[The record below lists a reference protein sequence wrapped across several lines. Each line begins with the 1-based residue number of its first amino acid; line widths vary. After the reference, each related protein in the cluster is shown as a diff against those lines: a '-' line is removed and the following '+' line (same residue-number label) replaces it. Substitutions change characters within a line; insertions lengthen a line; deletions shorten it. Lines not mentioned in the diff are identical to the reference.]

1 MNQINRPVKTVLTMA
16 IALALSNGAVQ
27 AQEKNKL
34 DEKEV
39 ESERQIESIVIT
51 STRRSENQQVVPL
64 AVQAISGEKLQQLGI
79 DSFEDYIALLPG
91 VSSDGQ
97 GPGKQETYIR
107 GVSAGRADVRLA
119 GIAGEPSV
127 AFYLDEAP
135 ITTPGRNIDLYAVD
149 LQRVEVLKGP
159 QGTLFG
165 ASSQAGTV
173 RLITNKPDL
182 GNFGAG
188 GEFGMSS
195 TKNGGI
201 SNKSEGYV
209 NIPIIEDT
217 FAIRLA
223 GYSSTDGGFIDNVL
237 ATTPLPLTNPAL
249 LNEDGTQK
257 IVPSSR
263 QVVSNSTFAKDDYNE
278 ATHRGMRFS
287 ALWQINDDWDVL
299 LQHTSQQLDIEGSF
313 EYDPDIS
320 NDDDLNVT
328 TFSPVEGDDKVDLTQ
343 WTVNGMLGGLEVIYN
358 GSFTDRSY
366 VGKTDYTSYIEVGPY
381 VPYYI
386 CSYPGYDECF
396 SPVMTTAEK
405 FETERSVHEIR
416 FATNADD
423 RFRAIG
429 GVFYDDQQLNTLTD
443 FTYAGSI
450 AAGFSP
456 NYPIPGAF
464 TNTDGS
470 ARPPGVTFFND
481 FQSDR
486 EEISIFGEL
495 AYDLT
500 DALTVT
506 VGARRYEIDMGLMG
520 QSPYGQRASGPEADA
535 GVNVDERLAG
545 LTPTTLSGTIFKAN
559 IRWKMN
565 AETMLYGNYSE
576 GFRGGGFNRAAGTG
590 GIPATFD
597 TDDAKSLEFGWK
609 TMWLDNTLRFNG
621 AIYHVDFDDLQQGV
635 LDLSI
640 ANTSFFDNVGSAEI
654 DGAEFELNWAAA
666 DNVDI
671 FGSFSYIDSELTEIP
686 QTLVNIAPVGSNLP
700 YAPESEG
707 VAGAR
712 FYQNIGE
719 FAAVYQAVF
728 KWTDSRFNSLIA
740 ADRVELP
747 SYNQLNLSASFSK
760 DDWRATLFIDNA
772 TDSLGQ
778 IAAGSAD
785 NVFRVS
791 PTRPRT
797 VGLRVSFD
805 Y

>member
-1 MNQINRPVKTVLTMA
+1 MKQINRPVKTVLTMA

-27 AQEKNKL
+27 AQENNKL
-34 DEKEV
+34 EEQEV
-39 ESERQIESIVIT
+39 EGDRQLEKIIIT
-51 STRRSENQQVVPL
+51 STRRSENQQVVPI

-107 GVSAGRADVRLA
+107 GVSAGRAPVRLS
-119 GIAGEPSV
+119 GIGGEPTV

-173 RLITNKPDL
+173 RLISNKPELDL
-182 GNFGAG
+182 FSAG
-188 GEFGMSS
+188 GEIGMSS
-195 TKNGGI
+195 TKNGGM
-201 SNKSEGYV
+201 SNKSEGFV
-209 NIPIIEDT
+209 NIPIVEDT
-217 FAIRLA
+217 FAVRLA

-237 ATTPLPLTNPAL
+237 ATAQLPLTNPGL
-249 LNEDGTQK
+249 GGG
-257 IVPSSR
+257 VPSSR
-263 QVVSNSTFAKDDYNE
+263 QEVSNAIFAKDDYNE
-278 ATHRGMRFS
+278 ATHRGMRVS

-299 LQHTSQQLDIEGSF
+299 LQHTSQQLDTEGSF
-313 EYDPDIS
+313 EYDPSIS
-320 NDDDLNVT
+320 SDDDLNVT
-328 TFSPVEGDDKVDLTQ
+328 TFSPTEGDDEVNLTQ

-358 GSFTDRSY
+358 GSFTDRTFQ
-366 VGKTDYTSYIEVGPY
+366 GQTDYTAYTEVGPF

-386 CSYPGYDECF
+386 CTYPGYDECF
-396 SPVMTTAEK
+396 SPVMTTSEQ

-429 GVFYDDQQLNTLTD
+429 GVFYDDQQLNFLTD
-443 FTYAGSI
+443 FNYAGSI

-456 NYPIPGAF
+456 NFPIPGAF

-470 ARPPGVTFFND
+470 ARPPGVTFVND

-486 EEISIFGEL
+486 EEISLFGEL
-495 AYDLT
+495 AYDVT
-500 DALTVT
+500 DDVTVT
-506 VGARRYEIDMGLMG
+506 VGARRYEIDIGLMG

-535 GVNVDERLAG
+535 GVNVDSRLAG
-545 LTPTTLSGTIFKAN
+545 LSPSTLSGTIFKGN

-565 AETMLYGNYSE
+565 ADAMFYGTYSE
-576 GFRGGGFNRAAGTG
+576 GFRGGGFNRAAGVG

-597 TDDAKSLEFGWK
+597 TDDVVSLEFGWK
-609 TMWLDNTLRFNG
+609 TTMLDNTLRFNG
-621 AIYHVDFDDLQQGV
+621 AIYNVDFSDLQQGI
-635 LDLSI
+635 LDFSI

-654 DGAEFELNWAAA
+654 NGAEFELDWAAN
-666 DNVDI
+666 DYLDV

-686 QTLVNIAPVGSNLP
+686 ETLVNIAPVGSSLP
-700 YAPESEG
+700 YAPENEG
-707 VAGAR
+707 VIGAR
-712 FYQNIGE
+712 FYQEIGD
-719 FAAVYQAVF
+719 FSAVYQGVF
-728 KWTDSRFNSLIA
+728 KWTDSRSNSLA
-740 ADRVELP
+740 AAGRVELP
-747 SYNQLNLSASFSK
+747 SYTQVNLSVAISK
-760 DDWRATLFIDNA
+760 EDWQATVFIDNA

-778 IAAGSAD
+778 VAAGSSD
-785 NVFRVS
+785 NVFRIS

-797 VGLRVSFD
+797 VGVRVSFA

>member
-1 MNQINRPVKTVLTMA
+1 
-16 IALALSNGAVQ
+16 
-27 AQEKNKL
+27 
-34 DEKEV
+34 
-39 ESERQIESIVIT
+39 
-51 STRRSENQQVVPL
+51 VPI

-107 GVSAGRADVRLA
+107 GVSAGRAPVRLS
-119 GIAGEPSV
+119 GIGGEPTV

-173 RLITNKPDL
+173 RLISNKPELDL
-182 GNFGAG
+182 FSAG
-188 GEFGMSS
+188 GEIGMSS
-195 TKNGGI
+195 TKNGGM
-201 SNKSEGYV
+201 SNKSEGFV
-209 NIPIIEDT
+209 NIPIVEDT
-217 FAIRLA
+217 FAVRLA

-237 ATTPLPLTNPAL
+237 ATAQLPLTNPGL
-249 LNEDGTQK
+249 GGG
-257 IVPSSR
+257 VPSSR
-263 QVVSNSTFAKDDYNE
+263 QEVSNAIFAKDDYNE
-278 ATHRGMRFS
+278 ATHRGMRVS

-299 LQHTSQQLDIEGSF
+299 LQHTSQQLDTEGSF
-313 EYDPDIS
+313 EYDPSIS
-320 NDDDLNVT
+320 SDDDLNVT
-328 TFSPVEGDDKVDLTQ
+328 TFSPTEGDDEVNLTQ

-358 GSFTDRSY
+358 GSFTDRTFQ
-366 VGKTDYTSYIEVGPY
+366 GQTDYTAYTEVGPF

-386 CSYPGYDECF
+386 CTYPGYDECF
-396 SPVMTTAEK
+396 SPVMTTSEQ

-429 GVFYDDQQLNTLTD
+429 GVFYDDQQLNFLTD
-443 FTYAGSI
+443 FNYAGSI

-456 NYPIPGAF
+456 NFPIPGAF

-470 ARPPGVTFFND
+470 ARPPGVTFVND

-486 EEISIFGEL
+486 EEISLFGEL
-495 AYDLT
+495 AYDVT
-500 DALTVT
+500 DDVTVT
-506 VGARRYEIDMGLMG
+506 VGARRYEIDIGLMG

-535 GVNVDERLAG
+535 GVNVDSRLAG
-545 LTPTTLSGTIFKAN
+545 LSPSTLSGTIFKGN

-565 AETMLYGNYSE
+565 ADAMFYGTYSE
-576 GFRGGGFNRAAGTG
+576 GFRGGGFNRAAGVG

-597 TDDAKSLEFGWK
+597 TDDVVSLEFGWK
-609 TMWLDNTLRFNG
+609 TTMLDNTLRFNG
-621 AIYHVDFDDLQQGV
+621 AIYNVDFSDLQQGI
-635 LDLSI
+635 LDFSI

-654 DGAEFELNWAAA
+654 NGAEFELDWAAN
-666 DNVDI
+666 DYLDV

-686 QTLVNIAPVGSNLP
+686 ETLVNIAPVGSSLP
-700 YAPESEG
+700 YAPENEG
-707 VAGAR
+707 VIGAR
-712 FYQNIGE
+712 FYQEIGD
-719 FAAVYQAVF
+719 FSAVYQGVF
-728 KWTDSRFNSLIA
+728 KWTDSRSNSLA
-740 ADRVELP
+740 AAGRVELP
-747 SYNQLNLSASFSK
+747 SYTQVNLSVAISK
-760 DDWRATLFIDNA
+760 EDWQATVFIDNA

-778 IAAGSAD
+778 VAAGSSD
-785 NVFRVS
+785 NVFRIS

-797 VGLRVSFD
+797 VGVRVSFA

>member
-1 MNQINRPVKTVLTMA
+1 MKQINRPVKTVLTMA
-16 IALALSNGAVQ
+16 IALALGNGAVQ
-27 AQEKNKL
+27 AQENNKL
-34 DEKEV
+34 EEQEV
-39 ESERQIESIVIT
+39 EGDRQLEKIIIT
-51 STRRSENQQVVPL
+51 STRRSENQQVVPI

-107 GVSAGRADVRLA
+107 GVSAGRAPVRLS
-119 GIAGEPSV
+119 GIGGEPTV

-173 RLITNKPDL
+173 RLISNKPELDL
-182 GNFGAG
+182 FSAG
-188 GEFGMSS
+188 GEIGMSS
-195 TKNGGI
+195 TKNGGM
-201 SNKSEGYV
+201 SNKSEGFV
-209 NIPIIEDT
+209 NIPIVEDT
-217 FAIRLA
+217 FAVRLA

-237 ATTPLPLTNPAL
+237 ATAQLPLTNPGL
-249 LNEDGTQK
+249 GGG
-257 IVPSSR
+257 VPSSR
-263 QVVSNSTFAKDDYNE
+263 QEVSNAIFAKDDYNE
-278 ATHRGMRFS
+278 ATHRGMRVS

-299 LQHTSQQLDIEGSF
+299 LQHTSQQLDTEGSF
-313 EYDPDIS
+313 EYDPSIS
-320 NDDDLNVT
+320 SDDDLNVT
-328 TFSPVEGDDKVDLTQ
+328 TFSPTEGDDEVNLTQ

-358 GSFTDRSY
+358 GSFTDRTFQ
-366 VGKTDYTSYIEVGPY
+366 GQTDYTAYTEVGPF

-386 CSYPGYDECF
+386 CTYPGYDECF
-396 SPVMTTAEK
+396 SPVMTTSEQ

-429 GVFYDDQQLNTLTD
+429 GVFYDDQQLNFLTD
-443 FTYAGSI
+443 FNYAGSI

-456 NYPIPGAF
+456 NFPIPGAF

-470 ARPPGVTFFND
+470 ARPPGVTFVND

-486 EEISIFGEL
+486 EEISLFGEL
-495 AYDLT
+495 AYDVT
-500 DALTVT
+500 DDVTVT
-506 VGARRYEIDMGLMG
+506 VGARRYEIDIGLMG

-535 GVNVDERLAG
+535 GVNVDSRLAG
-545 LTPTTLSGTIFKAN
+545 LSPSTLSGTIFKGN

-565 AETMLYGNYSE
+565 ADAMFYGTYSE
-576 GFRGGGFNRAAGTG
+576 GFRGGGFNRAAGVG

-597 TDDAKSLEFGWK
+597 TDDVVSLEFGWK
-609 TMWLDNTLRFNG
+609 TTMLDNTLRFNG
-621 AIYHVDFDDLQQGV
+621 AIYNVDFSDLQQGI
-635 LDLSI
+635 LDFSI

-654 DGAEFELNWAAA
+654 NGAEFELDWAAN
-666 DNVDI
+666 DYLDV

-686 QTLVNIAPVGSNLP
+686 ETLVNIAPVGSSLP
-700 YAPESEG
+700 YAPENEG
-707 VAGAR
+707 VIGAR
-712 FYQNIGE
+712 FYQEIGD
-719 FAAVYQAVF
+719 FSAVYQGVF
-728 KWTDSRFNSLIA
+728 KWTDSRSNSLA
-740 ADRVELP
+740 AAGRVELP
-747 SYNQLNLSASFSK
+747 SYTQVNLSVAISK
-760 DDWRATLFIDNA
+760 EDWQATVFIDNA

-778 IAAGSAD
+778 VAAGSSD
-785 NVFRVS
+785 NVFRIS

-797 VGLRVSFD
+797 VGVRVSFA